1 MKSIGIIAEYNPF
14 HSGHKYQIE
23 QSREIIGADV
33 VVAAISGDFV
43 QRGMPAV
50 YDKWTRAKMAVC
62 EGVNLVVEI
71 PTIYACNSAEY
82 FAKGGVEVLEGFG
95 AIDFLSFGSESGSLT
110 DLTSVAKVLK
120 EKDDLIHRKVQ
131 EYIKEGCSYPI
142 ARQKSAKEFLTEKE
156 LETLDKP
163 NNILAIEYLKNI
175 NKMTPITI
183 KRVGDGYHQTATKI
197 REQLSKQSDSNLQMI
212 EQRYFD
218 LVAAKILQSSGEY
231 LESIFSAGEGLGN
244 KLRNEIRYCKTREEL
259 IGRVKSKAY
268 TYTRV
273 SRLLTHVLLGI
284 TEETLRESQSYIR
297 VLALDQKGA
306 TFLKEIKKKES
317 QTLPII
323 TNINKDINCKKFN
336 NGEQM
341 VKTIGY
347 DIMASDIYNILCDK
361 SLYENSD
368 YVIKPYVNLV
378 KGVEK

>member
-50 YDKWTRAKMAVC
+50 YDKWTRAKTAVD

-120 EKDDLIHRKVQ
+120 EKDDLIHQKVQ

-142 ARQKSAKEFLTEKE
+142 ARQKSARGFLTEEE

-197 REQLSKQSDSNLQMI
+197 REQLSKQSDSNLQRI

-218 LVAAKILQSSGEY
+218 LVAAKILQSSGAY

-306 TFLKEIKKKES
+306 TFLKEIKKNES

-336 NGEQM
+336 NSEQM